1 MYYSTILSACAALL
15 GEPLLLCAQPA
26 TAVAADTTG
35 LTAALQQHW
44 RASDLPGFAVAVVG
58 LGGILYEHGFGFANK
73 AQGVPYTPATVQGV
87 GSVRKALIGVALLQA
102 AAAAA
107 GQLRLDQPVNELLP
121 FAVVNPFFPD
131 KPTTL
136 RHLAT
141 ITAGLTNGQRFYN
154 RHAYAPGIT
163 SPDGGLLAST
173 HSLARYLH
181 SSINPGTPGAPLPP
195 ASRDS
200 LLRPQFAAGRPP
212 LHLHPAEPNQGLFWA
227 HRCNGSVGHSWCST
241 APAPAAALTAATA
254 AWATPAA
261 TRA

>member
-58 LGGILYEHGFGFANK
+58 PDGILYEHGFGFANK

-102 AAAAA
+102 AAA

-121 FAVVNPFFPD
+121 FAVVNPFFPHQ
-131 KPTTL
+131 PTTL

-141 ITAGLTNGQRFYN
+141 ITAGLTDGQRFYN

-181 SSINPGTPGAPLPP
+181 SSINPGTPGAPFPRRPAIRCSGRSLRRAARPCTSTPP
-195 ASRDS
+195 SPTRA
-200 LLRPQFAAGRPP
+200 
-212 LHLHPAEPNQGLFWA
+212 
-227 HRCNGSVGHSWCST
+227 CSG
-241 APAPAAALTAATA
+241 PTAATA

>member
-58 LGGILYEHGFGFANK
+58 PDGILYEHGFGFANK

-102 AAAAA
+102 AAA
-107 GQLRLDQPVNELLP
+107 GRLRLDQPVKELLP

-131 KPTTL
+131 KPITL

-141 ITAGLTNGQRFYN
+141 MTAGLTDGQRFYN

-181 SSINPGTPGAPLPP
+181 SSINPGTPGAPFPRRPAIHCSGRSLRRAARPCTSTPP
-195 ASRDS
+195 SPTRA
-200 LLRPQFAAGRPP
+200 
-212 LHLHPAEPNQGLFWA
+212 
-227 HRCNGSVGHSWCST
+227 CSG
-241 APAPAAALTAATA
+241 PTAATA